1 MKRLL
6 SVVISPL
13 ARRFGALA
21 ASGMSGAMIV
31 DPALA
36 ARVEAWVAAG
46 VLLLADLVLAHSRAK
61 TQEGR

>member
-1 MKRLL
+1 
-6 SVVISPL
+6 
-13 ARRFGALA
+13 
-21 ASGMSGAMIV
+21 MIV

-46 VLLLADLVLAHSRAK
+46 VLLLADLVLAHSRSK